1 MIGQPLRFLGRSGAM
16 PVIARRPLD
25 EHDGQAENARGDDL
39 AVSGLAAGILADDN
53 LDPVFAKK
61 SDLVFHRERTAGQ
74 QVFDLRR
81 IERRIDGIDAAH
93 EIAVLRRG
101 IEGLGLLPADGEEDA
116 ARVFPECCNGVRHRG
131 DTRPS
136 VAVRFVP
143 ATSLQTQQRNAG
155 LAACGAGIGGNLP
168 GEGMRGVDQEI
179 GRLPTEI
186 VDKAGNAAEATAA
199 HRHGLPGGIDRAA
212 GKRERHG
219 EVVAFCQARRKL
231 AGFGRSAQYEDTSL
245 VHA

>member
-16 PVIARRPLD
+16 SVIARRPLD
-25 EHDGQAENARGDDL
+25 EHDGQAENARSDDL
-39 AVSGLAAGILADDN
+39 AMGGLSTGILAYDH
-53 LDPVFAKK
+53 LDPMFVKK
-61 SDLVFHRERTAGQ
+61 GHLVLHREGTARQ

-93 EIAVLRRG
+93 EIVVLRRG
-101 IEGLGLLPADGEEDA
+101 IEGLGLLPSDGEEHA
-116 ARVFPECCNGVRHRG
+116 AGVFSERGDSVRYRG
-131 DTRPS
+131 DTLPA

-143 ATSLQTQQRNAG
+143 ATSLQMQKRNAG
-155 LAACGAGIGGNLP
+155 LKACGAGIGGNLM

-179 GRLPTEI
+179 DRLSAEI
-186 VDKAGNAAEATAA
+186 VDKAGNAAEAAAA
-199 HRHGLPGGIDRAA
+199 HRHGLRGGIDRAA

-219 EVVAFCQARRKL
+219 EIVACYQARRKL
-231 AGFGRSAQYEDTSL
+231 AGFGRSAQYEDASL